1 MAFGISAAT
10 YLVAGSALAGGMIA
24 SSGAKSAASTQAAS
38 ADRAADLNW
47 QQYQQ
52 TREDQAPWRAAG
64 TTALSS
70 LTGGL
75 QPGGEFAK
83 SFSMND
89 YQADPGYQ
97 FRLDQG
103 EKGINNAATARGS
116 RYSGATLKAL
126 ARFNSDQASQE
137 YGKAYDR
144 FNNDV
149 GTRFN
154 RLATVAGI
162 GQTAIQQTAA
172 AGTSAAATTGQ
183 AIQDAGTAR
192 ASGYVGTGNA
202 MNGALG
208 QVGNYYALKSLLPK
222 SQGFDPYQ
230 YDPPTNYGT
239 GGGKYV
245 ENVVF

>member
-10 YLVAGSALAGGMIA
+10 YVVAGSALAGGLIA
-24 SSGAKSAASTQAAS
+24 ANGAKSAANTQAAS
-38 ADRAADLNW
+38 ADRAADLTW

-64 TTALSS
+64 TAALSS

-75 QPGGEFAK
+75 QPGGEYMRP
-83 SFSMND
+83 FSMAD
-89 YQADPGYQ
+89 YQADPGYA
-97 FRLDQG
+97 FRLSEG
-103 EKGINNAATARGS
+103 EKGIERASAARGS

-144 FNNDV
+144 YNNDV
-149 GTRFN
+149 STRFN
-154 RLATVAGI
+154 RLASVAGI
-162 GQTAIQQTAA
+162 GQTAVNQTAA
-172 AGTSAAATTGQ
+172 AGAQAVGQVGQ

-202 MNGALG
+202 INGALG
-208 QVGNYYALKSLLPK
+208 QVGNYVALQSLLPK
-222 SQGFDPYQ
+222 TPA
-230 YDPPTNYGT
+230 TGT
-239 GGGKYV
+239 ASGTV
-245 ENVVF
+245 ANVLY